1 MTGQAAQS
9 GRSGHDSIIAPF
21 GLLLDVDGPIAS
33 PESRTIA
40 IDSIVDDLLTLA
52 HARVPIAFVT
62 GRSDAFMRE
71 QVVSRL
77 LEGGMRDAVLFG
89 VFEKGGSWAPITA
102 EGLGE
107 VEVDPSVALP
117 AEARAEVEAIAREQ
131 YGHAMF
137 VDEGKR
143 VMVSL
148 EQRVEVASSDYRE
161 AQEAFEEAAFSALAE
176 RGVGIRYRDREEPA
190 ADGTVPY
197 RIDPTIISTDIESVR
212 LDKDHG
218 AARAIDWFAA
228 RGITAPRWYS
238 VGDSRSDYLMADH
251 VHAVG
256 LEAVHVD
263 VRPADGLLER
273 PYPIDVRGS
282 LVHDAAGADFL
293 RERLAA
299 LDEIRG
305 TRAPRS

>member
-1 MTGQAAQS
+1 MPATT
-9 GRSGHDSIIAPF
+9 APF

-33 PESRTIA
+33 PETRTIA

-52 HARVPIAFVT
+52 LAGVPVAFVT

-77 LEGGMRDAVLFG
+77 IEGGMRDAALFG
-89 VFEKGGSWAPITA
+89 VFEKGGAWAPITA
-102 EGLGE
+102 AGLGE

-148 EQRVEVASSDYRE
+148 EQRVSVSPEEYRA
-161 AQEAFEEAAFSALAE
+161 AQTAFEEAAFSALAE
-176 RGVGIRYRDREEPA
+176 RGVGIRYRDRSVPDA
-190 ADGTVPY
+190 AGAVPY

-218 AARAIDWFAA
+218 AARAIDWFAG

-263 VRPADGLLER
+263 VRPSDGVLQR
-273 PYPIDVRGS
+273 PYPVEVRGS

-293 RERLAA
+293 RERVAA
-299 LDEIRG
+299 L
-305 TRAPRS
+305 AV

>member
-1 MTGQAAQS
+1 MTGQAALP
-9 GRSGHDSIIAPF
+9 GRSGHAAIIAPF

-40 IDSIVDDLLTLA
+40 IPSIVTDLLTLA
-52 HARVPIAFVT
+52 HAGVPVAFVT

-77 LEGGMRDAVLFG
+77 LEHGMRDDAALFG
-89 VFEKGGSWAPITA
+89 VFEKGGAWAPITA
-102 EGLGE
+102 AGLGE
-107 VEVDPSVALP
+107 VQVDPTVALP
-117 AEARAEVEAIAREQ
+117 AAARTEVESIARERF
-131 YGHAMF
+131 GHAMF

-148 EQRVEVASSDYRE
+148 EQRVDVSAEVYRG
-161 AQEAFEEAAFSALAE
+161 AQEEFEEAAFAALADH
-176 RGVGIRYRDREEPA
+176 GL
-190 ADGTVPY
+190 VPF

-218 AARAIDWFAA
+218 ARRAIDWFAA
-228 RGITAPRWYS
+228 RGVTAPRWYS

-251 VHAVG
+251 VHAAG

-263 VRPADGLLER
+263 VRPADGVLER

-293 RERLAA
+293 RERVAA
-299 LDEIRG
+299 L
-305 TRAPRS
+305 S

>member
-1 MTGQAAQS
+1 MTGHAARP
-9 GRSGHDSIIAPF
+9 GGSGHAAIIAPF

-40 IDSIVDDLLTLA
+40 IPSIVSDLLTLA
-52 HARVPIAFVT
+52 HAGVPVAFVT
-62 GRSDAFMRE
+62 GRSDAFMGE
-71 QVVSRL
+71 QVASRL
-77 LEGGMRDAVLFG
+77 LEHGMRDDVAFFG
-89 VFEKGGSWAPITA
+89 VFEKGGAWAPITA
-102 EGLGE
+102 AGLGE
-107 VEVDPSVALP
+107 VQVDPSVALP
-117 AEARAEVEAIAREQ
+117 AAARTEVEAIARDRF
-131 YGHAMF
+131 GHAMF

-148 EQRVEVASSDYRE
+148 EQRVDVPAEIYRR
-161 AQEAFEEAAFSALAE
+161 AQEEFEGAAFAALAD
-176 RGVGIRYRDREEPA
+176 RGLGIRHGDRVSPDA
-190 ADGTVPY
+190 AGAVPF

-218 AARAIDWFAA
+218 ARRAIEWFAS

-251 VHAVG
+251 VHAAG

-273 PYPIDVRGS
+273 PYLVDVRGS

-293 RERLAA
+293 RERVAA
-299 LDEIRG
+299 L
-305 TRAPRS
+305 P